1 MNPFPGLRPFL
12 FDDSHLFFGR
22 DTQIT
27 ELASRLRKN
36 RFLAVVGT
44 SGSGKSSLVR
54 AGLLPELLSG
64 TMASAGSSWE
74 SATMRP
80 GGDPLTNLAR
90 SLVEAGLYDQDEPEI
105 ISQVRATLT
114 RSGLGLLEAVRQSDK
129 EKKSN
134 LLLVVDQ
141 FEEIFRFRDSEDA
154 TDEQAAFFVNLLLEA
169 TAQSDLPIYI
179 IITMRSDFLGDC
191 SRFPRL
197 ADTVNEGEF
206 LIPRL
211 NRDQRKAAITGP
223 VQVAG
228 GQIADRLLSRL
239 LNDIGDDPDQLPILQ
254 HALMRTWTYWQATD
268 QTEPLDLDDY
278 RATGGMTE
286 ALSKHA
292 EEVFSSLPSDRHRWI
307 AEKLFKS
314 LTEKV
319 NEGRGIR
326 KPMKFKDLC
335 AVIAD
340 DPEKIRHVI
349 DEYRA
354 PGRTFLMPT
363 AETEIKAT
371 TNIDISHESLMRVWA
386 KLRTWVDDEAQSAR
400 IYQRL
405 ADTAQLHQLGKAGLY
420 REPELSIA
428 RAWLTANQPNASW
441 AGQYK
446 GNFDAAM
453 GYLQMSID
461 SAEQEARAQEAA
473 RQQELAMAKSLAAAE
488 HQRAEEQNAFAQ
500 RLKWLVRGLGV
511 VAVVAVG
518 AMVFALS
525 ARREAQK
532 HAEIARLGEQK
543 SQRLAYTSD
552 INALQGALDRDNLGR
567 ARVLLDRQRP
577 AAGAPDLRGWEWRY
591 LWQLCQSDAQKILK
605 APTPDEVSAISVSAD
620 GAWAAVGTREKGQ
633 LSLHH
638 LKTGE
643 KLELPMPDGSR
654 CRAVFSPTE
663 PLLAFG
669 GRPLGWGTIPSPA
682 MAPEALVVQIWDLQ
696 QRRVIRSLPITGAC
710 AGLAF
715 SADGRTLVIAD
726 ATGNNQGEI
735 SRWRVVDGAKLS
747 TIPASIYPGSFSQV
761 FALTPDASTVA
772 FTPLQSATASQSE
785 IRVVDLTSGQLKWQQ
800 TIAENWITCLAFSP
814 DGQRLASGVGPA
826 DSKIYLWETAS
837 GREIGRLEGQRGWT
851 GGVQFMA
858 DGKHLLSG
866 SADQVIRLWDME
878 TRTIVRAFR
887 GHQTEV
893 RTFALSLDQQS
904 FVSGCKDGSAYLW
917 NLNEDRAA
925 AAHGKISS
933 GPSAENKYFA
943 WTFSADSRALVTL
956 ARDDRLTRWE
966 GRNFDQPTPLLP
978 LDLGR
983 KGRDDLESG
992 GNNAGPPNYAFDP
1005 ARPRLALVTPAGQVQ
1020 VWDWALRQRVREW
1033 PANADQ
1039 GQASVS
1045 RFSADGQ
1052 TLVLSTFH
1060 PPTRAYHYREWSI
1073 ATGQETRAIA
1083 LPPAKPGSRRGL
1095 VHAPGA
1101 NELLLV
1107 SEGDTGSMRYD
1118 FAAARFIP
1126 TTSLHLKQPS
1136 SRPRFSLDGR
1146 FLFAPSLVGEI
1157 RVFDAT
1163 TLLETAKLRGFM
1175 FGAHSVG
1182 FTPDGQRLV
1191 TGGTAQESITIWD
1204 HGNFERL
1211 LTFPTTDSG
1220 FGSTG
1225 FSPDGNVLV
1234 GHSGTGNIFFWR
1246 APSFEEIAR
1255 AEARSAKLEGVVP

>member
-141 FEEIFRFRDSEDA
+141 FEEIFRFRNSEDA

-169 TAQSDLPIYI
+169 TAQSELPIYI

-211 NRDQRKAAITGP
+211 NRDQRKEAITGP

-254 HALMRTWTYWQATD
+254 HALMRMWTYWQATD
-268 QTEPLDLDDY
+268 QTKALDLDDY

-319 NEGRGIR
+319 EEGRGIR

-340 DPEKIRHVI
+340 DPEKISHVI

-405 ADTAQLHQLGKAGLY
+405 ADTAQLNQLGKAGLY

-473 RQQELAMAKSLAAAE
+473 RQHELAMAKSLAAAE
-488 HQRAEEQNAFAQ
+488 RQRAEEQNAFAQ

-532 HAEIARLGEQK
+532 NAEIARLGEQK
-543 SQRLAYTSD
+543 SQRLTYASD
-552 INALQGALDRDNLGR
+552 INALQGALDKNNLGR

-591 LWQLCQSDAQKILK
+591 LWQLCQSGAQKILK
-605 APTPDEVSAISVSAD
+605 APAPEEVSAISVSAD

-643 KLELPMPDGSR
+643 KLELPMPAGSH

-669 GRPLGWGTIPSPA
+669 GRPLNMGTTPSPA
-682 MAPEALVVQIWDLQ
+682 MAPEARVVQIWDLQ
-696 QRRVIRSLPITGAC
+696 QRRVIRSLSITGAC

-715 SADGRTLVIAD
+715 SADGRTLVIGD
-726 ATGNNQGEI
+726 AAGNNQGGI

-747 TIPASIYPGSFSQV
+747 TIPTAISAGGYSQV

-772 FTPLQSATASQSE
+772 FGSALSTTSNQTG

-800 TIAENWITCLAFSP
+800 TISENSIMCLAFSP
-814 DGQRLASGVGPA
+814 DGQRLASGAGFA
-826 DSKIYLWETAS
+826 DTKIDLWETAS
-837 GREIGRLEGQRGWT
+837 GRQIGRLEGQRGWT
-851 GGVQFMA
+851 GGVQFLA
-858 DGKHLLSG
+858 DGQHLLSG
-866 SADQVIRLWDME
+866 SGDQVIRLWDLE

-887 GHQTEV
+887 GHQSEV
-893 RTFALSLDQQS
+893 RTFALAPDQQS

-925 AAHGKISS
+925 ATHGKISS

-956 ARDDRLTRWE
+956 ANDGRLTRWE

-983 KGRDDLESG
+983 KGPDDLESG
-992 GNNAGPPNYAFDP
+992 GNNTGAPNCVFDR
-1005 ARPRLALVTPAGQVQ
+1005 ARPRLALVTPTGQVQ
-1020 VWDWALRQRVREW
+1020 VWDWALGQRVREW

-1039 GQASVS
+1039 GQAIVS

-1052 TLVLSTFH
+1052 TLGLSTFH
-1060 PPTRAYHYREWSI
+1060 PTTRAYHYREWAI

-1083 LPPAKPGSRRGL
+1083 LPPAKPGSRRIL
-1095 VHAPGA
+1095 AHAPGA
-1101 NELLLV
+1101 NELLLI
-1107 SEGDTGSMRYD
+1107 STEDNASMRYD

-1126 TTSLHLKQPS
+1126 TTSLNLQQQS
-1136 SRPRFSLDGR
+1136 GRPQFSVDGR
-1146 FLFAPSLVGEI
+1146 YLFAASAMGEV

-1163 TLLETAKLRGFM
+1163 TLQETAKLRGFM

-1191 TGGTAQESITIWD
+1191 TGSGTQESITIWD
-1204 HGNFERL
+1204 QGNYERL
-1211 LTFPTTDSG
+1211 LTFPTTDGG

-1234 GHSGTGNIFFWR
+1234 GRSGSGNVFFWR
-1246 APSFEEIAR
+1246 APSFEEIAQT
-1255 AEARSAKLEGVVP
+1255 EARSAKL

>member
-12 FDDSHLFFGR
+12 FSDSHLFFGR

-74 SATMRP
+74 SVTMRP

-90 SLVEAGLYDQDEPEI
+90 SLVEAGLYDEAEPEI

-141 FEEIFRFRDSEDA
+141 FEEIFRFRNSDDA

-169 TAQSDLPIYI
+169 TAQSELPIYI

-211 NRDQRKAAITGP
+211 NRDQRKEAITGP
-223 VQVAG
+223 VRVAS

-254 HALMRTWTYWQATD
+254 HALMRMWSYWQAGD
-268 QTEPLDLDDY
+268 QTKPLDLDDY
-278 RATGGMTE
+278 RATGGMTD

-292 EEVFSSLPSDRHRWI
+292 EEVFSSLPSDRHRRI
-307 AEKLFKS
+307 TEKLFKT

-319 NEGRGIR
+319 EEGRGIR

-340 DPEKIRHVI
+340 DPETIKQVI
-349 DEYRA
+349 DEFRA

-363 AETEIKAT
+363 AETEIKAA
-371 TNIDISHESLMRVWA
+371 TNIDISHESLMRVWD

-405 ADTAQLHQLGKAGLY
+405 ADTAQLHQIGKAGLY

-428 RAWLTANQPNASW
+428 QAWLTANQPNASW

-453 GYLQMSID
+453 AYLQASID
-461 SAEQEARAQEAA
+461 SAEQETRAKEAA
-473 RQQELAMAKSLAAAE
+473 RQHELDLAKALAGAE
-488 HQRAEEQNAFAQ
+488 RQRAEEQSAFAQ
-500 RLKWLVRGLGV
+500 RLRWLVRGLGV

-532 HAEIARLGEQK
+532 HAEVARLGEQK
-543 SQRLAYTSD
+543 SQRLAYASD
-552 INALQGALDRDNLGR
+552 INALQGALDKDNLGR

-591 LWQLCQSDAQKILK
+591 LWQLCQSDAQKVLK
-605 APTPDEVSAISVSAD
+605 APYPAEVSSISVSAD

-643 KLELPMPDGSR
+643 KLELPTPAGDY

-669 GRPLGWGTIPSPA
+669 VRPLGMGATTITENA
-682 MAPEALVVQIWDLQ
+682 GEARVVQIWDLQ
-696 QRRVIRSLPITGAC
+696 QRRVIRSFPITGAC

-715 SADGRTLVIAD
+715 SADGRTLVIGD
-726 ATGNNQGEI
+726 AHGSNQGEI
-735 SRWRVVDGAKLS
+735 SRWRVVDGAKLA
-747 TIPASIYPGSFSQV
+747 TIPASIATGSFPQV

-772 FTPLQSATASQSE
+772 FSSYPSTTSNQSE
-785 IRVVDLTSGQLKWQQ
+785 INVVDLTSGQLKWQQ
-800 TIAENWITCLAFSP
+800 TISENSIMCLAFSP
-814 DGQRLASGVGPA
+814 DGQRLASGAGFA
-826 DSKIYLWETAS
+826 DTKIDLWETAS
-837 GREIGRLEGQRGWT
+837 GRQIGRLEGQRGWT
-851 GGVQFMA
+851 GGVQFLA
-858 DGKHLLSG
+858 DGKHLLSC
-866 SADQVIRLWDME
+866 SADQSIRLWDLE

-887 GHQTEV
+887 GHQSEV
-893 RTFALSLDQQS
+893 RTFALAPDQQS
-904 FVSGCKDGSAYLW
+904 FVSGCKDGSAYVW
-917 NLNEDRAA
+917 SLNEDRAVA
-925 AAHGKISS
+925 THGKIPS
-933 GPSAENKYFA
+933 GPSAENKYSA

-956 ARDDRLTRWE
+956 ANDGRLTRWE

-983 KGRDDLESG
+983 KGPDDLEFG
-992 GNNAGPPNYAFDP
+992 GNNSGASNHVFDE

-1020 VWDWALRQRVREW
+1020 VWDWSLRQRVREW

-1060 PPTRAYHYREWSI
+1060 PTTRAYHYREWAI
-1073 ATGQETRAIA
+1073 ATGQETRALA
-1083 LPPAKPGSRRGL
+1083 LPPPKPGSRRIL
-1095 VHAPGA
+1095 AHAPGA

-1107 SEGDTGSMRYD
+1107 STGDNESMRYD

-1126 TTSLHLKQPS
+1126 TTSLHLQQLSGRPS
-1136 SRPRFSLDGR
+1136 FSIDGR
-1146 FLFAPSLVGEI
+1146 YLFAASSSGEV

-1163 TLLETAKLRGFM
+1163 TFHETAKLRGFM
-1175 FGAHSVG
+1175 FGAQRVG

-1191 TGGTAQESITIWD
+1191 TGSTAQESITIWD
-1204 HGNFERL
+1204 QGNYERL
-1211 LTFPTTDSG
+1211 ITFPTTDSG
-1220 FGSTG
+1220 LGSTG

-1234 GHSGTGNIFFWR
+1234 GRSNAGNIFFWR
-1246 APSFEEIAR
+1246 APNFEEIAQ
-1255 AEARSAKLEGVVP
+1255 AEARSAKLEGVAP

>member
-141 FEEIFRFRDSEDA
+141 FEEIFRFRNSEDA

-254 HALMRTWTYWQATD
+254 HALMRMWTYWQATD
-268 QTEPLDLDDY
+268 QTKALDLDDY

-319 NEGRGIR
+319 EEGRGIR

-405 ADTAQLHQLGKAGLY
+405 ADTAQLNQLGKAGLY

-461 SAEQEARAQEAA
+461 SAEQEARAKEAA
-473 RQQELAMAKSLAAAE
+473 RQHELAMAKSLAAAE
-488 HQRAEEQNAFAQ
+488 RQRAEEQNAFAQ
-500 RLKWLVRGLGV
+500 RLKLLVRGLGV

-532 HAEIARLGEQK
+532 NAEIARLGEQK
-543 SQRLAYTSD
+543 SQRLTYASD

-577 AAGAPDLRGWEWRY
+577 AAGAPD
-591 LWQLCQSDAQKILK
+591 
-605 APTPDEVSAISVSAD
+605 
-620 GAWAAVGTREKGQ
+620 
-633 LSLHH
+633 
-638 LKTGE
+638 
-643 KLELPMPDGSR
+643 
-654 CRAVFSPTE
+654 
-663 PLLAFG
+663 
-669 GRPLGWGTIPSPA
+669 
-682 MAPEALVVQIWDLQ
+682 
-696 QRRVIRSLPITGAC
+696 
-710 AGLAF
+710 
-715 SADGRTLVIAD
+715 
-726 ATGNNQGEI
+726 
-735 SRWRVVDGAKLS
+735 
-747 TIPASIYPGSFSQV
+747 
-761 FALTPDASTVA
+761 
-772 FTPLQSATASQSE
+772 
-785 IRVVDLTSGQLKWQQ
+785 
-800 TIAENWITCLAFSP
+800 
-814 DGQRLASGVGPA
+814 
-826 DSKIYLWETAS
+826 
-837 GREIGRLEGQRGWT
+837 
-851 GGVQFMA
+851 
-858 DGKHLLSG
+858 
-866 SADQVIRLWDME
+866 
-878 TRTIVRAFR
+878 
-887 GHQTEV
+887 
-893 RTFALSLDQQS
+893 
-904 FVSGCKDGSAYLW
+904 
-917 NLNEDRAA
+917 
-925 AAHGKISS
+925 
-933 GPSAENKYFA
+933 
-943 WTFSADSRALVTL
+943 
-956 ARDDRLTRWE
+956 
-966 GRNFDQPTPLLP
+966 
-978 LDLGR
+978 
-983 KGRDDLESG
+983 
-992 GNNAGPPNYAFDP
+992 
-1005 ARPRLALVTPAGQVQ
+1005 
-1020 VWDWALRQRVREW
+1020 
-1033 PANADQ
+1033 
-1039 GQASVS
+1039 
-1045 RFSADGQ
+1045 
-1052 TLVLSTFH
+1052 
-1060 PPTRAYHYREWSI
+1060 
-1073 ATGQETRAIA
+1073 
-1083 LPPAKPGSRRGL
+1083 
-1095 VHAPGA
+1095 
-1101 NELLLV
+1101 
-1107 SEGDTGSMRYD
+1107 
-1118 FAAARFIP
+1118 
-1126 TTSLHLKQPS
+1126 
-1136 SRPRFSLDGR
+1136 
-1146 FLFAPSLVGEI
+1146 
-1157 RVFDAT
+1157 
-1163 TLLETAKLRGFM
+1163 
-1175 FGAHSVG
+1175 
-1182 FTPDGQRLV
+1182 
-1191 TGGTAQESITIWD
+1191 
-1204 HGNFERL
+1204 
-1211 LTFPTTDSG
+1211 
-1220 FGSTG
+1220 
-1225 FSPDGNVLV
+1225 
-1234 GHSGTGNIFFWR
+1234 
-1246 APSFEEIAR
+1246 
-1255 AEARSAKLEGVVP
+1255 